1 MKNTSLYISIA
12 ALVLAV
18 TIGVFALV
26 LPNAKKGSGNDRQ
39 IDSTV
44 VAAGSIAYIQLDR
57 IIEEYDM
64 ANDLKTV
71 VETKVNNIQAEITRR
86 GKKLE
91 NDVKAFQDKVNK
103 HLITQSTAEVQAAQ
117 LQKREQEFNAYAA
130 KKQEE
135 IQEEQI
141 VMMNQIADAIKTY
154 VDKYNEDKQYAMI
167 LSNQAGVPVITASA
181 ALDITDDVLA
191 GLNAEYVK
199 TKNEQS
205 E

>member
-12 ALVLAV
+12 AFVVAV
-18 TIGVFALV
+18 TLGVLALV
-26 LPNAKKGSGNDRQ
+26 LPAAKKGAKAETQ
-39 IDSTV
+39 IDSTT

-71 VETKVNNIQAEITRR
+71 VETKVNNIQAEVTRR

-91 NDVKAFQDKVNK
+91 NDYKSLQDKMNK
-103 HLITQSTAEVQAAQ
+103 HLVTQSTAEVQAQQ
-117 LQKREQEFNAYAA
+117 LQKREQEFNAYAQ

-141 VMMNQIADAIKTY
+141 VMMNQIADAIKTF
-154 VDKYNEDKQYAMI
+154 VDKYNEEKQYAMI
-167 LSNQAGVPVITASA
+167 LSNQAGVPVITACE

-199 TKNEQS
+199 TKNEKT

>member
-18 TIGVFALV
+18 TIGVLALV

>member
-18 TIGVFALV
+18 TIGVLALV
-26 LPNAKKGSGNDRQ
+26 HPNAKKGSGNDRQ

>member
-12 ALVLAV
+12 ALVVAV
-18 TIGVFALV
+18 TLGLLALI
-26 LPNAKKGSGNDRQ
+26 PNAKKADGKSTQ
-39 IDSTV
+39 TDSTV

-71 VETKVNNIQAEITRR
+71 VETKVNNIQSEITRR

-91 NDVKAFQDKVNK
+91 NDVKSFQDKVNK
-103 HLITQSTAEVQAAQ
+103 HLMTQSTAEVQAAQ

-154 VDKYNEDKQYAMI
+154 VDKYNEEKQYAMI
-167 LSNQAGVPVITASA
+167 LSNQAGVPVITAID